1 MTSEGAERAITISAL
16 VVAGV
21 YAYRRLNEPASTQT
35 SGRLAQ
41 LAGKGAPP
49 PLGVFITAWGFTFLM
64 LSVVASA
71 APGLGGSMAIL
82 VALGDILSNGQQ
94 IAKDVNTKIGV
105 PAKQT
110 PAKKTP

>member
-1 MTSEGAERAITISAL
+1 MTPEGAERAITISAL

-21 YAYRRLNEPASTQT
+21 YAYRRLTEPPSQQT

-41 LAGKGAPP
+41 LSGKGSPP

-64 LSVVASA
+64 LSVAASIS
-71 APGLGGSMAIL
+71 PGLGGSMAVL
-82 VALGDILSNGQQ
+82 VAIGDVLGNGAQV
-94 IAKDVNTKIGV
+94 AKDVNTKIGV
-105 PAKQT
+105 PTKQ